1 MKPNFLLFAQARP
14 VGPSLANGQ
23 TSLAGDSDSEP
34 YGGTELA
41 TGECAS
47 EAGTDLDGCPDLDG
61 GWWHFQLESVHGDL
75 RLSAGDFEAAVSGER
90 LELLAVVRGLEA
102 LDQPSRVTL
111 VTPSRYVHRGLRFG
125 LSPWR
130 DNQWRWECFGE
141 LAPVKNAD
149 LWRRVDRALDF
160 HRLEC
165 RLWRVDDAHS
175 APAGGN
181 PHSAIPRPH
190 FGGRRRRSAGECG
203 PGERPAGERGER
215 GERVTQ
221 WLSRAQR
228 AMEQLIAAPP
238 SGSPESWATCG

>member
-14 VGPSLANGQ
+14 GGPSLADGQ
-23 TSLAGDSDSEP
+23 SSLADGPDADLELGARPAIDDSEP
-34 YGGTELA
+34 
-41 TGECAS
+41 
-47 EAGTDLDGCPDLDG
+47 EAGTDLDG
-61 GWWHFQLESVHGDL
+61 GWWHFQLESVDGEL

-175 APAGGN
+175 VPAGGK
-181 PHSAIPRPH
+181 PHSAVPRPH
-190 FGGRRRRSAGECG
+190 FGGRRRMLA
-203 PGERPAGERGER
+203 GER

-228 AMEQLIAAPP
+228 AMEQLIAAPEN
-238 SGSPESWATCG
+238 GSPESWATCG